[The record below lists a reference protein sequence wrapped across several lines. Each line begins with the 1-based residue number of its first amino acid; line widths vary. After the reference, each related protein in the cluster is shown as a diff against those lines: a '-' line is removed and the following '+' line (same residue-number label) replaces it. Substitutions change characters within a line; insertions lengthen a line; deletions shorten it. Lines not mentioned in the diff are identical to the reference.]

1 MNYLQ
6 AHYCAAFAHSVPAY
20 ITYCYGIAL
29 NKQILYCRPKR
40 TSGGAGRLTRCRL
53 RFHLCA
59 FSVDEALCFRL
70 LSVGSLLWK
79 IRYSSREGRE
89 YTPPEIQQKYN
100 LHSHHAWS
108 EAYSFHQRHC
118 DSQSAAPLGCG
129 FHVLR
134 CSSSHG
140 LLCVGLSFFFLLF
153 NFTFWTS
160 ALFSPFSACIFTI
173 FTV

>member
-6 AHYCAAFAHSVPAY
+6 AHFCTAFAHSVPAY

-70 LSVGSLLWK
+70 LSVGSLL
-79 IRYSSREGRE
+79 
-89 YTPPEIQQKYN
+89 
-100 LHSHHAWS
+100 
-108 EAYSFHQRHC
+108 
-118 DSQSAAPLGCG
+118 
-129 FHVLR
+129 
-134 CSSSHG
+134 
-140 LLCVGLSFFFLLF
+140 
-153 NFTFWTS
+153 
-160 ALFSPFSACIFTI
+160 
-173 FTV
+173 